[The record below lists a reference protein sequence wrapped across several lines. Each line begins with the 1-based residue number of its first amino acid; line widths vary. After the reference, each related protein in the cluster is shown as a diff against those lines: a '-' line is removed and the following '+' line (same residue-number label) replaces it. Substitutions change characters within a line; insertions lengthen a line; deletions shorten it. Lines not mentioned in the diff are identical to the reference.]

1 MIAPKLLRIDKVTE
15 NIYLE
20 DLHVLFIDNVESF
33 RYGASLRNQRI
44 EASWVCLKTLCLSW
58 SKMFV

>member
-1 MIAPKLLRIDKVTE
+1 MIAPKLLRIDKVAE

-33 RYGASLRNQRI
+33 RYGTSLRNQRI
-44 EASWVCLKTLCLSW
+44 ETSWVCLKTLCLSW

>member
-33 RYGASLRNQRI
+33 RYGASL
-44 EASWVCLKTLCLSW
+44 E
-58 SKMFV
+58 

>member
-20 DLHVLFIDNVESF
+20 DLHVLFTDNVESF